1 MQAHGVLRATRQR
14 RLFILAALV
23 AALPAAAGARAVRA
37 PLDESAPLGE
47 EDYSSGPRQG
57 VVTTSAAPA
66 DLPNPPL
73 RLQSLLSGSWTPERE
88 VFKPDGY
95 NSYAFDAILDSQGRS
110 FIVFSRNDPS
120 RSGQPLVLFWS
131 RNTGSAWTQK
141 TRVSPTD
148 DSMVSKPRLA
158 RGSDGRLWLV
168 WANVT
173 LRGIWYAVLD
183 STQWSTPARV
193 NPSDAW
199 NQYSPVI
206 AEGGGELWCTWYA
219 STAGTNKYDVFVSRW
234 TGSSWSSPENLT
246 YEIPGRHWFVDL
258 AVDSQGQ
265 PHLVWGNSD
274 TGGLLYTMRSN
285 SGGWTVPERI
295 NNAPTTGWPYCG
307 ISLAEVSEIH
317 VFWVTST
324 EDLAY
329 RRRSSAGSWEPEQ
342 VPYSHLGWGVAY
354 PDIRSFDGT
363 VSIVWQEYTGVT
375 EAIYEMEPGDEIHRL
390 DSGTWFYEETPV
402 LLAGPDSLRV
412 FWAVGDPVY
421 SGVTFLSSTRAIA
434 PPVPV
439 QLTFAS
445 MRRENDGVVLEWRTS
460 ESNPGSFYVDRELPG
475 QPRARISDAVD
486 PIGAAYSCL
495 DASAPPAGTKYYIEL
510 LDRAGG
516 TTTFGPYELLDG
528 PGVLSVGARLTA
540 SPNPFRAG
548 VKLAARNLPPGD
560 LVIEVCSVAG
570 RVVHREPALTGFAG
584 GDAAFQ
590 IAALDALPAGM
601 YFARVRVG
609 TQSVSTKLVKLD

>member
-1 MQAHGVLRATRQR
+1 
-14 RLFILAALV
+14 
-23 AALPAAAGARAVRA
+23 
-37 PLDESAPLGE
+37 
-47 EDYSSGPRQG
+47 
-57 VVTTSAAPA
+57 
-66 DLPNPPL
+66 
-73 RLQSLLSGSWTPERE
+73 
-88 VFKPDGY
+88 VFSPDAY
-95 NSYAFDAILDSQGRS
+95 NSYAFDAILDSRGLPV
-110 FIVFSRNDPS
+110 IVFSRNDPS

-131 RNTGSAWTQK
+131 RNTGSAWTKK
-141 TRVSPTD
+141 TRVSPAD
-148 DSMVSKPRLA
+148 DSMVSKPRLTG
-158 RGSDGRLWLV
+158 GSDGRLWLV

-234 TGSSWSSPENLT
+234 TGSTWSSPENLT

-274 TGGLLYTMRSN
+274 TGGLLYTMRSD

-307 ISLAEVSEIH
+307 ISLAEGSEIH

-329 RRRSSAGSWEPEQ
+329 RRRSSTGSWEPEQ
-342 VPYSHLGWGVAY
+342 VLYSHLGWGVAY

-421 SGVTFLSSTRAIA
+421 SGVTFLHTSRPRAI
-434 PPVPV
+434 PVPV
-439 QLTFAS
+439 RLVSFEYSLGERGVSLSWRVNERSFIGFLIERETDGVIDLRETLHDGVPYSYEWRDATPAAGVHRYHLSGISTSGETDLLGTLEVDVPKRQRPLELLSARPGPGLTLMTTVLVSAPVDLALELFDLQGRLLAKQDVGLIGEG
-445 MRRENDGVVLEWRTS
+445 RREVALQLGRAPAAGFYFLRGRTGSETHVLR
-460 ESNPGSFYVDRELPG
+460 V
-475 QPRARISDAVD
+475 
-486 PIGAAYSCL
+486 PIL
-495 DASAPPAGTKYYIEL
+495 
-510 LDRAGG
+510 
-516 TTTFGPYELLDG
+516 
-528 PGVLSVGARLTA
+528 
-540 SPNPFRAG
+540 N
-548 VKLAARNLPPGD
+548 
-560 LVIEVCSVAG
+560 
-570 RVVHREPALTGFAG
+570 
-584 GDAAFQ
+584 
-590 IAALDALPAGM
+590 
-601 YFARVRVG
+601 
-609 TQSVSTKLVKLD
+609 